1 MKYRFIV
8 ITILTSIINL
18 SYVQA
23 QLLKDAPPSDWVVVE
38 GSTSITLPEEESIDK
53 NELLNMAQ
61 QEAIEKKFGTSIVY
75 GNFMKAYEG
84 ELDNYEHYLDLT
96 SQFPQGIWR
105 ADISEPEFKNEKAE
119 ILKKNIFG
127 KLRKRMSATKWTCN
141 VKGYAQPL
149 LQVMP
154 QFEFQILNGKK
165 QVIVEQIIEDGKA
178 KLTVGGDSV
187 FRQGDLF
194 ITRFRSTSSGH
205 LALFM
210 DNGENAFRMLPY
222 SSFDQD
228 DDVKIESNK
237 WYPFF
242 DISAVPHN
250 ERDFVDELELMTDR
264 EYDAIRIYFLF
275 SEKPF
280 TKDFFFSMATDTG
293 NKIPEGYSQLPSITS
308 AQFAKWLQQNKVRKT
323 DLQISVVD
331 LVIDNLNKPGD
342 AK

>member
-1 MKYRFIV
+1 MRNKTV
-8 ITILTSIINL
+8 IIMILTSIMNL
-18 SYVQA
+18 TDVKA
-23 QLLKDAPPSDWVVVE
+23 QLFEGVPPSEWVLVE
-38 GSTSITLPEEESIDK
+38 GSTSVTLPKEETIDK
-53 NELLNMAQ
+53 EELLNIAQ

-84 ELDNYEHYLDLT
+84 ELDSYEHYLDLT

-105 ADISEPEFKNEKAE
+105 ANVTEPNFKTEEAE

-127 KLRKRMSATKWTCN
+127 KLKKRVAATKWTCN

-149 LQVMP
+149 SQVMP

-165 QVIVEQIIEDGKA
+165 QVIVKQIIEDGKA
-178 KLTVGGDSV
+178 KLTVGSDSV

-222 SSFDQD
+222 SSFDHD
-228 DDVKIESNK
+228 NDVKIESDK
-237 WYPFF
+237 WYSFF
-242 DISAVPHN
+242 DISAVSQN
-250 ERDFVDELELMTDR
+250 ERDFIDELELMTDR

-293 NKIPEGYSQLPSITS
+293 NEIPEGYSQLPSITS